1 MSQSAAIFL
10 ASASSSFFSP
20 LRKRTFSHSTA
31 EPGSTC
37 TPSIQSFTRGTFT
50 PRRAVRRS
58 ATGARDSSGSYSP
71 SLGRPR
77 WDTSMTRAP
86 ALRACWMVGR
96 AARMRASLVTFPSA
110 TGTFRSSRISTRFPF
125 SSRSVILSMF
135 TPAILAELYVSAMKR
150 LLGVPERDRG
160 IEHAVAEAP
169 LVVVPAE
176 YLHQTADDLGQ
187 CGVVGAGSRIVVVV
201 HGHELFLGVVQHALE
216 RAIGR

>member
-1 MSQSAAIFL
+1 MSQRAAIFRARL
-10 ASASSSFFSP
+10 SSSFFSP

-37 TPSIQSFTRGTFT
+37 TPSTQSFTIGTFT

-77 WDTSMTRAP
+77 WDSSMTRAP

-96 AARMRASLVTFPSA
+96 EARIRASLVTLPSA
-110 TGTFRSSRISTRFPF
+110 TGTFMSSRISTRFPF
-125 SSRSVILSMF
+125 RTRSVILSMF
-135 TPAILAELYVSAMKR
+135 TPTILAGIYCSPVKR
-150 LLGVPERDRG
+150 GLLRVPEGDGR

-176 YLHQTADDLGQ
+176 DLHQAADDLGQ
-187 CGVVGAGSRIVVVV
+187 GGVVGAGSRVVIVV
-201 HGHELFLGVVQHALE
+201 H
-216 RAIGR
+216 